1 MDILNDEGNNFYLK
15 FISREKV
22 FKLGDDAINFKYM
35 QVDLN
40 TLQTGWG
47 RFENGYEFQWDSV
60 AGSKTPQPAAEG
72 KQFTRAFSV
81 WVMVD
86 GIEDQPLLWHR
97 NSVNEYQT
105 FVQMLK
111 DSYEQ
116 WTQDKNQ
123 LPYFEFTGSE
133 EVQGKMQPFNR
144 ATLPLRGFADRKPAF
159 IIPDITAPV
168 ADDAKESA
176 QVQEINAAVDQ
187 AKEDFGG
194 DTNPFAPN
202 KLPF

>member
-40 TLQTGWG
+40 TMQTGWG
-47 RFENGYEFQWDSV
+47 RYENSYEFQWDSV

-72 KQFTRAFSV
+72 KPFTRAFSV

-86 GIEDQPLLWHR
+86 GIEDQPLLWQR
-97 NSVNEYQT
+97 NNVNEYQT

-159 IIPDITAPV
+159 IIPELTAPV
-168 ADDAKESA
+168 TDDAKESV